1 MSHPGELLRSPHSL
15 WMAEWCHWEISYT
28 QLVPSSRP
36 PGARRGGSGLLR
48 RVLGKG
54 LGGRRANQAS

>member
-36 PGARRGGSGLLR
+36 PRRSERRQWAIKESPGKGARREEG
-48 RVLGKG
+48 
-54 LGGRRANQAS
+54 